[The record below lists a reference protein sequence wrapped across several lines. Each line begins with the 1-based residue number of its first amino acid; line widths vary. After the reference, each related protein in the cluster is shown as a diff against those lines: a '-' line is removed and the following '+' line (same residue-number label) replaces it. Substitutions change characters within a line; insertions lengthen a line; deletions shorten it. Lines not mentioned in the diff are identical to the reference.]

1 LFELDAQTAEALG
14 DDSKI
19 FVRNILDGNFAF
31 RHCRHADEAAHFNH
45 VGQYGVLRAVQ
56 FFHAFDGEQ
65 VGCDTADFGSHP
77 VE

>member
-1 LFELDAQTAEALG
+1 MVISLFVIAAMPM
-14 DDSKI
+14 K
-19 FVRNILDGNFAF
+19 
-31 RHCRHADEAAHFNH
+31 AAHFNH